1 MWVLNGVVDI
11 AGGVMVVGRVFFVVR
26 GVLML
31 PVGIVV
37 VCRWLIW
44 EMWVLWVERVC
55 LGHCLCDLVMFLVFF
70 LDVCLSVRV
79 RP

>member
-11 AGGVMVVGRVFFVVR
+11 AGGVMVVERVFFVAR

-55 LGHCLCDLVMFLVFF
+55 LGHYLCDLVTFLVFF